1 MSIEGPSFEV
11 QEGEGRARAREGVRV
26 GKRGEG
32 VGGEKIGEA
41 RQRED
46 EDARGGE
53 GRAREEGGVDQGG
66 RCVSRDATGGRGGNA
81 VRKTRSKAAVFDED
95 KQATIN
101 IIRVKECKGRGA
113 RGRRGGEREGACKRR
128 GAGGEEWGGVVRQR
142 EEGTMGG
149 LGRQRGSQCRLL
161 EDDGGGGSDKEG
173 EEVMTTGRWTT
184 DNNDNINNDTTIK
197 QRWQNKTK
205 MPLIAEALPTY
216 HNRRRDDCP

>member
-1 MSIEGPSFEV
+1 M
-11 QEGEGRARAREGVRV
+11 
-26 GKRGEG
+26 
-32 VGGEKIGEA
+32 
-41 RQRED
+41 
-46 EDARGGE
+46 
-53 GRAREEGGVDQGG
+53 
-66 RCVSRDATGGRGGNA
+66 
-81 VRKTRSKAAVFDED
+81 TRSKAAVFDED

-113 RGRRGGEREGACKRR
+113 RGRRGGEREGVCKRR

-173 EEVMTTGRWTT
+173 EEVMTNGRWTT
-184 DNNDNINNDTTIK
+184 DNNDNINNNATIK

-205 MPLIAEALPTY
+205 MPLTA
-216 HNRRRDDCP
+216 